1 MYTEPVLVEI
11 SKPIWKDGVK
21 LDLVGAQISTTVE
34 GFRVIYSVE
43 GSNEDIVE
51 KGLIYGLGDYCD
63 ESDMI
68 IGSTSDYVYNFVSTE
83 KGKSQNFLG
92 DNKTAYIMTMNFIK
106 TKAFYEAPLYVRA
119 YAKLSD
125 DTIVYSG
132 VEEFTV
138 YELASYL
145 YEKGMMTNYVAHD
158 YLYDS
163 ILSVVNSEYERKDYE
178 WIQTMVGFNS
188 LKNR

>member
-1 MYTEPVLVEI
+1 
-11 SKPIWKDGVK
+11 
-21 LDLVGAQISTTVE
+21 
-34 GFRVIYSVE
+34 
-43 GSNEDIVE
+43 
-51 KGLIYGLGDYCD
+51 
-63 ESDMI
+63 
-68 IGSTSDYVYNFVSTE
+68 
-83 KGKSQNFLG
+83 
-92 DNKTAYIMTMNFIK
+92 MNFIK

-125 DTIVYSG
+125 GTIVYSG

-145 YEKGMMTNYVAHD
+145 YEKGMMTNYVDHD
-158 YLYDS
+158 YLYDR

-178 WIQTMVGFNS
+178 WTQTMVGFNS